1 MAKLSWISSAS
12 NAVLAVCAV
21 VVTALVVRKE
31 FFAPETGAS
40 IPYTRISAWRA
51 FGEGGHRMGPENA
64 PVRIVV
70 FSDFQC
76 PACRVLAAHLKTI
89 RAEDA
94 NLELIHRHAP
104 LDKHAEA
111 IPAARASDCAGAQ
124 GRFEAYHDALFAAQ
138 DSIGTTRWEA
148 FARKAGVPDL
158 ATFRQCISA
167 SDADA
172 PLARD
177 TLAARELNVTG
188 TPTYLLNDLRFVGAP
203 PLDSLRAHVARVRRS
218 AASSS
223 R

>member
-1 MAKLSWISSAS
+1 MAKNSWISSAA

-21 VVTALVVRKE
+21 IVTGLVVRKE
-31 FFAPETGAS
+31 FFASGPGAS
-40 IPYTRISAWRA
+40 IPYTRVSTWRA

-94 NLELIHRHAP
+94 NLEVIHRHAP
-104 LDKHAEA
+104 LGKHAEA

-148 FARKAGVPDL
+148 IARKAGVPDL
-158 ATFRQCISA
+158 AAFARCISA
-167 SDADA
+167 VRADG

-177 TLAARELNVTG
+177 TLAAKQLDVTG

-203 PLDSLRAHVARVRRS
+203 PLDSLRAQVARARR
-218 AASSS
+218 AAATVS

>member
-1 MAKLSWISSAS
+1 MAKHSWISSAA
-12 NAVLAVCAV
+12 NGILAVCAV

-31 FFAPETGAS
+31 FFAAEPGAS
-40 IPYTRISAWRA
+40 IPYTRVAAWRA
-51 FGEGGHRMGPENA
+51 FGEGGHRLGPENA

-76 PACRVLAAHLKTI
+76 PACRVLATHLKTI
-89 RAEDA
+89 RAEDP
-94 NLELIHRHAP
+94 NLEVVHRHAP
-104 LDKHAEA
+104 LDRHEAA

-138 DSIGTTRWEA
+138 DSIGTTSWET
-148 FARKAGVPDL
+148 FARRAAVPDL
-158 ATFRQCISA
+158 AAFKQCISVA
-167 SDADA
+167 NSDA

-177 TLAARELNVTG
+177 TLVAKQLNVTG
-188 TPTYLLNDLRFVGAP
+188 TPTYLLNDMRFVGAP

-218 AASSS
+218 AATTS